1 MKWEHLM
8 VWRWFDDWRH
18 KRQERRAREAE
29 TEAKF
34 QALLCEAEDRR
45 GDLTT
50 AVVELRE
57 DRERRQAASLRRPRM
72 ISRPEPA
79 TQE

>member
-1 MKWEHLM
+1 MIWQWFGN
-8 VWRWFDDWRH
+8 WRR
-18 KRQERRAREAE
+18 ERLAREAE

-34 QALLCEAEDRR
+34 KALLNEAEDRR

-57 DRERRQAASLRRPRM
+57 DRERRQAESLRRPRM
-72 ISRPEPA
+72 VSRPEPA